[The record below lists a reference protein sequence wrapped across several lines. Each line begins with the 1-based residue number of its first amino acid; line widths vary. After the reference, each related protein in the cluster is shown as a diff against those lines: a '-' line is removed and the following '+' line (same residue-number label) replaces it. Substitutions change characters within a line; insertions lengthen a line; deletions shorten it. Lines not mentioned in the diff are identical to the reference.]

1 MVPFRLFFTFSSPSI
16 ESFQDLDL
24 LIFLT
29 FIQITTVI
37 WSSQP
42 CKRRFTAAIRTLHP
56 CKR

>member
-1 MVPFRLFFTFSSPSI
+1 MVLFRLFFTFSSPSI

-42 CKRRFTAAIRTLHP
+42 CKRRFTTVIQPSLLD
-56 CKR
+56 

>member
-1 MVPFRLFFTFSSPSI
+1 MVLFRLFFTFSSPSI

-37 WSSQP
+37 WG
-42 CKRRFTAAIRTLHP
+42 LHP